1 MNIVPVRGGARPLA
15 HRWLR
20 LLPAGAL
27 LVCSLLGAC
36 GHGNSGSAQTG
47 WPAAS
52 SWSGSVP
59 ALSLSR
65 EPARSLTMNSG
76 PESTAIGELPAVIV
90 EAHREGTCPIAR
102 DRLASILLERTEQR
116 C

>member
-1 MNIVPVRGGARPLA
+1 MNIVPVRGGVRPSV
-15 HRWLR
+15 HRWPR

-36 GHGNSGSAQTG
+36 GHGSTGSAQAVA
-47 WPAAS
+47 PAAR
-52 SWSGSVP
+52 SWHGTVP
-59 ALSLSR
+59 ALSLTR

-76 PESTAIGELPAVIV
+76 PEPAAIGELPAVIV
-90 EAHREGTCPIAR
+90 EAHRQETCPIPG
-102 DRLASILLERTEQR
+102 DRLASILLARTEQR